1 MLMWV
6 MQLLSKAYGAYP
18 APRGAA
24 ARRRALFNEPKVYRS
39 ETPCPRLHECSRE
52 TFAIRYRKRRSIAA
66 CKLPRNAAAA
76 RLLFAIQARDTQI
89 VTIQ

>member
-1 MLMWV
+1 M
-6 MQLLSKAYGAYP
+6 
-18 APRGAA
+18 
-24 ARRRALFNEPKVYRS
+24 
-39 ETPCPRLHECSRE
+39 
-52 TFAIRYRKRRSIAA
+52 SIAA